1 MAKQGGKQELYTTE
15 PAPTRAFL
23 VGVVLRTSEWPVD
36 RSLDELARLA
46 ETDGAEV
53 VGRTTQ
59 RLDKP
64 VGRTYIGSGKVEEI
78 GSLIR
83 QLSVEVV
90 IFDDEISPS
99 QQMNLEK
106 AWNVD
111 GTDVKVMDRT
121 ALILDIFGLHAQTRE
136 GRLQVELAQLQYQLP
151 RLRGMW
157 SNLEGEKT
165 RGGIGGMMGAGE
177 SQLEAD
183 RRTIRARITKVK
195 EDLEQVERQ
204 RDVQSKGRSESDA
217 FRVALAGYTNSG
229 KSTLL
234 NYLTG
239 SNVYA
244 EDKLFGT
251 LDPTTRAYDLPGGR
265 TVTVT
270 DTVGFIQKLPH
281 ELVDAFKS
289 TLAEVRD
296 ADLILKVVDVADED
310 FERHIE
316 TVDSVLDEI
325 GAGEVPAVMVYNK
338 IDLLPEEDREAL
350 KLREPDAV
358 CVSALKG
365 EGIDDLVDRI
375 AKEAAANDHLLS
387 ACIPYSEGALLS
399 SVHELGQVISEEY
412 RGDGAHIVAK
422 VPPRLA
428 TRLERYVEE

>member
-1 MAKQGGKQELYTTE
+1 MAKQELYSTE
-15 PAPTRAFL
+15 PEPARAFL
-23 VGVVLRTSEWPVD
+23 VGVILRTSEWPVD

-64 VGRTYIGSGKVEEI
+64 VPRSYIGSGKVEEI
-78 GSLIR
+78 GSLIT
-83 QLSVEVV
+83 QLSIDVV

-99 QQMNLEK
+99 QQMYLQNT
-106 AWNVD
+106 W
-111 GTDVKVMDRT
+111 GTSNANIQVMDRT

-195 EDLEQVERQ
+195 EELAQVERQ
-204 RDVQSKGRSESDA
+204 RDVQSKERSESSA

-234 NYLTG
+234 NHLTDA
-239 SNVYA
+239 NVYA

-251 LDPTTRAYDLPGGR
+251 LDPTTRAFDLPGGR
-265 TVTVT
+265 VVTLT

-289 TLAEVRD
+289 TLAEVRE
-296 ADLILKVVDVADED
+296 ADLILKVVDAADED
-310 FERHIE
+310 RERHIE
-316 TVDSVLDEI
+316 TVDAVLDEI
-325 GAGEVPAVMVYNK
+325 GAGEVPALMVYNK
-338 IDLLPEEDREAL
+338 IDLLSEEDRKDL
-350 KLREPDAV
+350 RLREPDAV
-358 CVSALKG
+358 CISALDG
-365 EGIDDLVDRI
+365 MGVEELVARI
-375 AKEAAANDHLLS
+375 AKEAAANDRLLS
-387 ACIPYSEGALLS
+387 ACIPYKEGALLS
-399 SVHELGQVISEEY
+399 AVHEQGHVISEEY
-412 RGDGAHIVAK
+412 DGEGAHIVAK
-422 VPPRLA
+422 VPARLA
-428 TRLERYVEE
+428 SRLERYVEE